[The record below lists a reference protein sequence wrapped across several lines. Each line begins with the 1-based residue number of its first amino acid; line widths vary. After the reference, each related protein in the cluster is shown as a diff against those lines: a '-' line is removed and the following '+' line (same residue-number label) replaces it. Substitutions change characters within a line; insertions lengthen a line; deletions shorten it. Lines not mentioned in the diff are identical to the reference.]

1 MLETNN
7 NIIIVDDNEQHLNYL
22 ANVFVIMVLDVELF
36 SMTNLILFKS
46 L

>member
-7 NIIIVDDNEQHLNYL
+7 NIIIVDDNEQHLHYL
-22 ANVFVIMVLDVELF
+22 ADVFVIMVLDAELF
-36 SMTNLILFKS
+36 SMMNLILFKS